1 MTTDGLHQAA
11 GDADGQRALA
21 AALRAAMQVT
31 SPSDLCRAVL
41 REANTVV
48 PFDFGL
54 VVRLAEAQAIVV
66 GIYPAPVAGI
76 EAGVAWT
83 SLDAT
88 ERELLRIARR

>member
-1 MTTDGLHQAA
+1 
-11 GDADGQRALA
+11 
-21 AALRAAMQVT
+21 MQVT